1 MEQQFTEKEVLAF
14 LMDNG
19 KIKSDD
25 VIEEMNKIQREK
37 LLNERHPYKIWQS
50 TDGRW
55 RTYIATE
62 NAAMNRKLVI
72 KTSKVVLEEF
82 LIEHYQLD
90 EKSRGYTLRTFY
102 PEWLE
107 YKRLLTTAEPYITRI
122 NTDWK
127 KYYLDTKI
135 IDIPLK
141 KLDKLTLDTWA
152 HRLIKDYQMTKNQ
165 YYNCTVIM
173 RQALLYAVDRGIIP
187 SSPFAGVVID
197 GKRLFRKVKKKMD
210 SRQVFSKTEVK
221 EITEM
226 AWDDFYNHVKVY
238 ELAPLAVLFQLQ
250 TGVRIGEA
258 CAVKYEDI
266 ENPDYIHIQRMW
278 RRDTREVVEHTKTDC
293 GDRQI
298 PLTSAAK
305 KIIQAAQERQQEL
318 KVDSEYIFSIDENP
332 LIDRAIAT
340 LYTKYCK
347 KMGIIKKSSHTSRRT
362 FISALID
369 EQVSINTVRQVA
381 GHSSEKTTLRNYTF
395 DRSSE
400 VERREK
406 FEKALAV

>member
-400 VERREK
+400 VERLEK
-406 FEKALAV
+406 FEKALAF

>member
-19 KIKSDD
+19 KIKSDG

-400 VERREK
+400 VERLEK
-406 FEKALAV
+406 FEKALAF